1 MKLIAITGGI
11 GSGKSVVSRMLQVM
25 GYNVYDCDSRAKS
38 LMAHDQ
44 DVRNQLTEAFGT
56 ATYQADGSI
65 NRTYLSE
72 VAFADESSRVKLN
85 SIVHPATARDMC
97 RWAEEQNR
105 HGADIAFVE
114 TALLHTAGLDRMM
127 DDVWHVTAP
136 AEVRIQR
143 VMARSGLTAKQ
154 VESRIASQAAEE
166 EVTPGEHVLVND
178 GDTSLLAQVQ
188 QLISQNKSTN

>member
-44 DVRNQLTEAFGT
+44 DVRNQLTEAFGPE
-56 ATYQADGSI
+56 TYQTDGSI

-85 SIVHPATARDMC
+85 SIVHPATARDMS

-105 HGADIAFVE
+105 HGADMAFVE
-114 TALLHTAGLDRMM
+114 TALLRTAGLDRMM

-136 AEVRIQR
+136 TEVRIQR

-154 VESRIASQAAEE
+154 VESRITSQAAEE
-166 EVTPGEHVLVND
+166 EVTAGEHVLVND